1 MSQLAASGTV
11 HSVLGFRPFTPS
23 LPHFTHL
30 SWTPVSMATTT
41 TTSATLR
48 QVWPTPIRG
57 LPVPAQS
64 GSTSGSPAAATVM
77 LILLPVLFGGLML
90 AALGL
95 GLLQWARQRQREKEH
110 QSGLPAA
117 RLRRSTSSP
126 FASIPM
132 ANVVPD
138 LEAGVANEDGGTS
151 LLSSP
156 TYLKSVDRGTDAKS
170 PHAGS
175 LHRNKSSEAGEGRVS
190 RAGST
195 RSYNL
200 PRKPPPPYQP
210 S

>member
-1 MSQLAASGTV
+1 MSQIAASGTV
-11 HSVLGFRPFTPS
+11 HSVLGFRPFTPN
-23 LPHFTHL
+23 LPHFTQL
-30 SWTPVSMATTT
+30 SWTPTSMATTT
-41 TTSATLR
+41 PRPTHQ

-77 LILLPVLFGGLML
+77 LVLLPILFGGLML

-95 GLLQWARQRQREKEH
+95 GLLQWVRQRRREKER
-110 QSGLPAA
+110 QSGIRAA
-117 RLRRSTSSP
+117 RLRRATSSP
-126 FASIPM
+126 FAPVPM

-138 LEAGVANEDGGTS
+138 LEANAASGDGGS
-151 LLSSP
+151 LY
-156 TYLKSVDRGTDAKS
+156 TT
-170 PHAGS
+170 
-175 LHRNKSSEAGEGRVS
+175 KSSEACEGRLS